1 MHGWSKFAGG
11 EGVMSLITGG
21 ASKAASAVDDLGRCG
36 NWLAKFVHGGCFVA
50 GTKVT
55 VSELPY
61 SKARESQVWSET
73 DWLSNDDYSFS
84 PSPRFGEKRPSKE

>member
-11 EGVMSLITGG
+11 EGVMALITGG
-21 ASKAASAVDDLGRCG
+21 ASKAASVVDDAGRCA
-36 NWLAKFVHGGCFVA
+36 NWLTKFVHGGCFVA

-61 SKARESQVWSET
+61 SEARESNVWSET
-73 DWLSNDDYSFS
+73 DWLSNNDYSFS